1 MGKKPASRDEQIY
14 IFADKALK
22 DLGFIAPEDTDMRRT
37 KIYNQMTML
46 DAPLSRIHK
55 LMSGVEWSPDTLD
68 EIAEVLRDA
77 GFEVKDHQ

>member
-46 DAPLSRIHK
+46 DAPLPTHSWRRCSRRTRQE
-55 LMSGVEWSPDTLD
+55 SDRV
-68 EIAEVLRDA
+68 
-77 GFEVKDHQ
+77 